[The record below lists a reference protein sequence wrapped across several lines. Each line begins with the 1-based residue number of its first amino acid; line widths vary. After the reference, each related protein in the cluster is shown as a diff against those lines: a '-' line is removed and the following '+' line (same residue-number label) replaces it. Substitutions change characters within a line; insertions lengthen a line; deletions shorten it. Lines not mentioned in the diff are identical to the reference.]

1 MMHTYPSTPTAV
13 PNEQQ
18 VVNSYL
24 LTQSFNVRFVMR
36 QNRVSDVVTK
46 VRVER
51 NFVRHVLTRDTI
63 VVVHHN
69 LMDLVNSISK
79 PTVTHNGMV
88 TIARNFPRRDERNKF
103 I

>member
-1 MMHTYPSTPTAV
+1 MDAYPSLSTAV

-36 QNRVSDVVTK
+36 QNRVSDVVTE

-51 NFVRHVLTRDTI
+51 NFVSHVLTRNTI

-69 LMDLVNSISK
+69 LMDLVNPISK
-79 PTVTHNGMV
+79 TTVTHNGIR
-88 TIARNFPRRDERNKF
+88 TIVRNFPRRDERNEF